1 MRKLLATLLLAAAPL
16 SSQVPRGA
24 PPPTVLTLEFL
35 PFDAAQTAGKRS
47 TSPFAVRVT
56 RPDGTPVAGARV
68 SFRLMPSPASGRF
81 ASGLPVEIAVTDPSG
96 VAQAGHVL
104 WEAQP
109 GPVRLQVIAAAEEL
123 RVERMESLELAP
135 PQPSSFPL
143 RAGRRAFWV
152 LVGSAGLSTL
162 AGLAW
167 AKR

>member
-1 MRKLLATLLLAAAPL
+1 MRRLCAMMLLVSAPLAA
-16 SSQVPRGA
+16 QVPA
-24 PPPTVLTLEFL
+24 ETQPQPVTIEFL

-47 TSPFAVRVT
+47 TSPFAVRLA

-68 SFRLMPSPASGRF
+68 SFRLIPSPASGRF

-96 VAQAGHVL
+96 VAQAGHAL
-104 WEAQP
+104 WDAQP
-109 GPVRLQVIAAAEEL
+109 GPVRLQVIAAVDGQRAERL
-123 RVERMESLELAP
+123 QSIELAP
-135 PQPSSFPL
+135 PQPSSLPL

-152 LVGSAGLSTL
+152 LLGSAGLSTL

>member
-1 MRKLLATLLLAAAPL
+1 MRKLLAVVLLASAPL
-16 SSQVPRGA
+16 AAQVP
-24 PPPTVLTLEFL
+24 PETQPQPVTIEFL
-35 PFDAAQTAGKRS
+35 LFDAAQTAGKRS
-47 TSPFAVRVT
+47 TCPFAVRVA

-68 SFRLMPSPASGRF
+68 SFRLIPSPASGRF

-96 VAQAGHVL
+96 VAQAGHVH
-104 WEAQP
+104 WDAQP
-109 GPVRLQVIAAAEEL
+109 GRVHLHVIAAVDKHRAERL
-123 RVERMESLELAP
+123 QSIELAP

-167 AKR
+167 AKK